1 MYKRER
7 FSGRESRAYKSFG
20 FTPFVLRQ
28 VVNKIALSLSMKHAS
43 LCLILTEP
51 LVPKPMIYPAA
62 TTWVEVRWDKI
73 EEATSGWE
81 SRLRSTYDKL
91 IYTYRGEGGGEES
104 AVASRRRQRYQE
116 WIAEGV
122 PFVDIDVQ
130 EPFLDDVLGTWHGS
144 RTRLILSRHITR
156 YRGELDLL
164 RTEIRRMQCYRPYL
178 CKVAVLCTK
187 AEEAAAL
194 LSLYQEFQDLLLFA
208 MGNVGGFTRLAAP
221 YLGAPYTY
229 AAYGRE
235 GVAPGLLPSPV
246 MQAIFDAW
254 DEE

>member
-1 MYKRER
+1 
-7 FSGRESRAYKSFG
+7 
-20 FTPFVLRQ
+20 
-28 VVNKIALSLSMKHAS
+28 MKHTS

-51 LVPKPMIYPAA
+51 LVPDPMIYPAA
-62 TTWVEVRWDKI
+62 TTWIEVRWDKI
-73 EEATSGWE
+73 GEATSGWE
-81 SRLRSTYDKL
+81 SRLRNTYDKL
-91 IYTYRGEGGGEES
+91 IYTYRGGGGGGEDKS
-104 AVASRRRQRYQE
+104 SDVRRRQCYAE

-130 EPFLDDVLGTWHGS
+130 EPFLEEVLGTWHGS
-144 RTRLILSRHITR
+144 RTRLILSRHIIAYTDD
-156 YRGELDLL
+156 LDLL
-164 RTEIRRMQCYRPYL
+164 RTEIRRMLCYQPYL
-178 CKVAVLCTK
+178 CKVAVLCSK

-194 LSLYQEFQDLLLFA
+194 LSLYQEFERLLLFA

-235 GVAPGLLPSPV
+235 RVAPGLLPSPV

-254 DEE
+254 DER